1 MGDDDKLA
9 FMKAKTSTEEAA
21 AASRLKR
28 EKEMEELRKMRAEAK
43 QGTSASDAAAA
54 AARSKREQ
62 EIEELRALKA
72 DSNQEMRDKL
82 AHAEMN
88 LTTDLNEFRNNLKS
102 AKDADRKGKLDAQ
115 GALHGY
121 RDAMRETDK
130 ALEDTGSEEKKWVP
144 PPENT
149 RNPAPER
156 EPPQKLQMAPED
168 TVLEKKKSAPP
179 PKKINVPQPK
189 IEPPQ
194 EIPEAPKMRLSNGH
208 CAAKEVKP
216 APPPENRPAA
226 PAPDGTVA
234 VVHSPEHSISAPTY
248 TKVDIKF
255 SFGLIVRSS
264 HAEGLKENL
273 RDNET
278 LRKCMAGTA
287 AILREQMP
295 SPPDA
300 RKMQET
306 ETSSFMIKYPVSY
319 YDPSLEPT
327 VISIEEDK
335 KERKEPGR
343 GNKRTLV
350 KASFPVFMRDE
361 PTDKKGQESST
372 KHLKDTKSTVFK
384 ALRAAVSG
392 GSFLR

>member
-1 MGDDDKLA
+1 MP
-9 FMKAKTSTEEAA
+9 T
-21 AASRLKR
+21 
-28 EKEMEELRKMRAEAK
+28 
-43 QGTSASDAAAA
+43 
-54 AARSKREQ
+54 
-62 EIEELRALKA
+62 
-72 DSNQEMRDKL
+72 
-82 AHAEMN
+82 
-88 LTTDLNEFRNNLKS
+88 
-102 AKDADRKGKLDAQ
+102 
-115 GALHGY
+115 
-121 RDAMRETDK
+121 
-130 ALEDTGSEEKKWVP
+130 
-144 PPENT
+144 
-149 RNPAPER
+149 
-156 EPPQKLQMAPED
+156 
-168 TVLEKKKSAPP
+168 
-179 PKKINVPQPK
+179 
-189 IEPPQ
+189 
-194 EIPEAPKMRLSNGH
+194 SNGDR
-208 CAAKEVKP
+208 AVQEAKP

-287 AILREQMP
+287 TILREQMP

-300 RKMQET
+300 KKMQET
-306 ETSSFMIKYPVSY
+306 ETSSFMIKYPISY
-319 YDPSLEPT
+319 YDPSLEPN

-335 KERKEPGR
+335 KERKEPGK

-361 PTDKKGQESST
+361 SPDKKGQESST
-372 KHLKDTKSTVFK
+372 RHLKETKSTVFK

>member
-1 MGDDDKLA
+1 MGDEKLA

-28 EKEMEELRKMRAEAK
+28 EKEMEELRRMRAEAK

-62 EIEELRALKA
+62 EIEELRVLKA

-82 AHAEMN
+82 AQAEMN
-88 LTTDLNEFRNNLKS
+88 LTTDLNAFRNNLKS

-115 GALHGY
+115 GALHSY
-121 RDAMRETDK
+121 RDARMETDK
-130 ALEDTGSEEKKWVP
+130 ALEDAELEEKKWTP

-149 RNPAPER
+149 HVPSTEI
-156 EPPQKLQMAPED
+156 EPPQKIQEAPENMG
-168 TVLEKKKSAPP
+168 VEKKKWAPP
-179 PKKINVPQPK
+179 PKNTLLPPPE

-194 EIPEAPKMRLSNGH
+194 KVPEAPKMRISNGD
-208 CAAKEVKP
+208 CAVQEVKP
-216 APPPENRPAA
+216 APPPKNQPAA

-234 VVHSPEHSISAPTY
+234 VLHSPEHSISAPTY

-264 HAEGLKENL
+264 HADGLKENL

-287 AILREQMP
+287 TILREQMP
-295 SPPDA
+295 NPPDA

-319 YDPSLEPT
+319 YDPSLEPN

-335 KERKEPGR
+335 KDRKEPGK

-350 KASFPVFMRDE
+350 KASFPVFMRNE
-361 PTDKKGQESST
+361 PTDKKGQESSS
-372 KHLKDTKSTVFK
+372 KHLKETKSTVFK

>member
-1 MGDDDKLA
+1 
-9 FMKAKTSTEEAA
+9 
-21 AASRLKR
+21 
-28 EKEMEELRKMRAEAK
+28 MEELRRMRAETK
-43 QGTSASDAAAA
+43 QGASASDAAAA

-62 EIEELRALKA
+62 ELEELRNLKA
-72 DSNQEMRDKL
+72 DSNQEMRQKL
-82 AHAEMN
+82 GQAEMN
-88 LTTDLNEFRNNLKS
+88 LTTDLNAFRNNLKS

-115 GALHGY
+115 GALHSY
-121 RDAMRETDK
+121 RDARRETEK
-130 ALEDTGSEEKKWVP
+130 ALEEMGLEEKKWAPPPENTNVPPPVIEPPQKIQEAPEDVGLAKKKWVP

-149 RNPAPER
+149 NVPPPEI
-156 EPPQKLQMAPED
+156 EPPQK
-168 TVLEKKKSAPP
+168 
-179 PKKINVPQPK
+179 
-189 IEPPQ
+189 
-194 EIPEAPKMRLSNGH
+194 IPEAPKVPTSNGDR
-208 CAAKEVKP
+208 AVQEAKP
-216 APPPENRPAA
+216 PPPPENRPAA

-287 AILREQMP
+287 TILREQMP

-300 RKMQET
+300 KKMQET
-306 ETSSFMIKYPVSY
+306 ETSSFMIKYPISY
-319 YDPSLEPT
+319 YDPSLEPN

-335 KERKEPGR
+335 KERKEPGK

-361 PTDKKGQESST
+361 SPDKKGQESST
-372 KHLKDTKSTVFK
+372 RHLKETKSTVFK